1 MENKDYIKDL
11 FKDRFSDFEEK
22 VDSRVWNNVQSKIT
36 YPDAVST
43 VVGSISVVTKLLVA
57 AITIGAI
64 STVSYFVL
72 NEDSIKID
80 KQTTE
85 EVKEP
90 INEVEIN
97 QRTSSTGIEKEEVT
111 NNTVDEVKTLAVKD
125 TDEPQEVTEEEDNK
139 VIMEV
144 VAVKERIIESVNT
157 EVQKPEVNRRNN
169 IVSKAPKSIK
179 IEEQSRV
186 VASPMGGVVP
196 LEVSFESLANVKAIK
211 WKFDD
216 GQESTEVSPNH
227 VYDKPGIYFVTMLAQ
242 LEDGSNVMDKAVIEV
257 KEAPVNESV
266 NFSPSKISVPN
277 IFTPNN
283 DGENDAFFVKC
294 TAIESF
300 TMSIYSVNGELVFSS
315 ENPEDKWNGSDLSGN
330 YLEDGVYYYLIN
342 AIGSDQ
348 KVYAPKGYITLRKGN

>member
-22 VDSRVWNNVQSKIT
+22 VDSSVWNNIQSQL
-36 YPDAVST
+36 T
-43 VVGSISVVTKLLVA
+43 VAPPATSVVATTSIVSKLLIA

-72 NEDSIKID
+72 NEDPNNKE

-85 EVKEP
+85 AVNEP
-90 INEVEIN
+90 IVESEIIKS
-97 QRTSSTGIEKEEVT
+97 TSISELEKENKSSKEEAETKTVIVKYQKEQLVNSAEYKKDTKEV
-111 NNTVDEVKTLAVKD
+111 NVFNKNQQENVNPDSQEQEVKTR
-125 TDEPQEVTEEEDNK
+125 T
-139 VIMEV
+139 
-144 VAVKERIIESVNT
+144 
-157 EVQKPEVNRRNN
+157 N
-169 IVSKAPKSIK
+169 IVSKAPKSIN

-186 VASPMGGVVP
+186 VASPMGGVAP
-196 LEVSFESLANVKAIK
+196 LEVYFESLANVKAIK

-216 GQESTEVSPNH
+216 GTESKEVSPNH

-242 LEDGSNVMDKAVIEV
+242 LEDGTNVMDKAVIEV
-257 KEAPVNESV
+257 KEALVDESV
-266 NFSPSKISVPN
+266 ILDSSELNVPN

-283 DGENDAFFVKC
+283 DGENDAFFVSC
-294 TAIESF
+294 IGIESF
-300 TMSIYSVNGELVFSS
+300 TISIYSVNGDLVFSS
-315 ENPEDKWNGSDLSGN
+315 DNPENKWNGTDLRGN

-348 KVYAPKGYITLRKGN
+348 KVYAPKGYITLRK